1 MGGAADMCLPDG
13 EGLEDGFS
21 EDQRFMAAAICLSR
35 HHTGQ
40 TGTNPSVGCLIV
52 KDGVILASAVTARGG
67 RPHAE
72 TQALDIAGDAARGA
86 TAYVTLEPCS
96 HYGRTPP
103 CANALVAAGIARVV
117 VCLPDPDPRVSG
129 RGLAILREAGI
140 TVETGVL
147 QAEGR
152 RALAAYLMRQTKGRA
167 YVTLKLAVSKDGM
180 IGRKGAGQVAITG
193 PLSRAQVHTQRAEMD
208 AILVGIGTAIA
219 DDPELTVRLEGLE
232 DRSPVR
238 IVLDRHLR
246 LPLTSKLVKTAR
258 NVPVIVAVLR
268 TPPSAL
274 PGISPTRGEINQPPA
289 QPSTD
294 SSEPASVPLSHS
306 SSFSHEPASAPAHPS
321 PDSQEPASTPPAHH
335 EGHAVS
341 SLFSPRVGEMHG
353 RAEGGELAPT
363 RGSVTEQELSTRR
376 QHLAQAGVEILEADD
391 LAALLTTLAA
401 RGISSVLV
409 EGGATVT
416 RSFLDAGL
424 VDRILLFEGPG
435 EIGDDGI
442 ESPLTRTDIPRDYT
456 PVRRLRF
463 GDDCCSDYERE
474 FQCLQVS

>member
-1 MGGAADMCLPDG
+1 VGGAADMCLPDG

-21 EDQRFMAAAICLSR
+21 EDQRFMAAAISLSR

-129 RGLAILREAGI
+129 RGLTILREAGI

-193 PLSRAQVHTQRAEMD
+193 PLSRAQVHALRAEMD

-219 DDPELTVRLEGLE
+219 DDPELTVRLPGLE

-258 NVPVIVAVLR
+258 EVLVIVAMLR
-268 TPPSAL
+268 APPSAEAEDA
-274 PGISPTRGEINQPPA
+274 IA
-289 QPSTD
+289 D
-294 SSEPASVPLSHS
+294 LS
-306 SSFSHEPASAPAHPS
+306 A
-321 PDSQEPASTPPAHH
+321 
-335 EGHAVS
+335 
-341 SLFSPRVGEMHG
+341 
-353 RAEGGELAPT
+353 
-363 RGSVTEQELSTRR
+363 RR
-376 QHLAQAGVEILEADD
+376 EHLTQAGVEILEVDD
-391 LAALLTTLAA
+391 LVALLTTLAA

-409 EGGATVT
+409 EGGATVAS
-416 RSFLDAGL
+416 SFLDAGL

-435 EIGDDGI
+435 EIGDGGI

>member
-1 MGGAADMCLPDG
+1 MGGAADMCLTDG

-21 EDQRFMAAAICLSR
+21 EDQRFMAAAISLSR

-72 TQALDIAGDAARGA
+72 TQALEIAGDAARGA

-129 RGLAILREAGI
+129 RGLTILREAGI

-193 PLSRAQVHTQRAEMD
+193 PLSRAQVHTLRAEMD

-232 DRSPVR
+232 DRSPIR

-246 LPLTSKLVKTAR
+246 LPLTSKLLKTAR
-258 NVPVIVAVLR
+258 DVPVIVAMLR
-268 TPPSAL
+268 TPPSAEAEDA
-274 PGISPTRGEINQPPA
+274 IA
-289 QPSTD
+289 D
-294 SSEPASVPLSHS
+294 LS
-306 SSFSHEPASAPAHPS
+306 A
-321 PDSQEPASTPPAHH
+321 
-335 EGHAVS
+335 
-341 SLFSPRVGEMHG
+341 
-353 RAEGGELAPT
+353 
-363 RGSVTEQELSTRR
+363 RR
-376 QHLAQAGVEILEADD
+376 QHLAQAGVEILEVDD
-391 LAALLTTLAA
+391 LAALLTTLAG

-409 EGGATVT
+409 EGGATVAT
-416 RSFLDAGL
+416 SFLDAGL

-435 EIGDDGI
+435 EIGNDGI